1 MKIGLFVGEKSS
13 RSIFSWSLQLF
24 NGTHNFD
31 MAGGN
36 FHGNELRFF
45 PLQFTLMK
53 VWRRTLHSHRFGH
66 SEMWLK
72 KIVKMIG
79 S

>member
-13 RSIFSWSLQLF
+13 RSIFSWYLQLF
-24 NGTHNFD
+24 DGTHNFD

-45 PLQFTLMK
+45 PLQFTLMI

-66 SEMWLK
+66 SKMW
-72 KIVKMIG
+72 
-79 S
+79 